1 MVGEIFSFLRWSLHS
16 HLTLSLRW
24 RWARYLVPSQ
34 TPCSTLGFY
43 DLVSSW
49 GRVLC
54 IVLEGTVFRCRPP
67 FSITLLS
74 GIPSSFTRKM
84 CMPSC
89 SESCGN
95 NTLTK
100 TSKEEREALLH
111 VSGLGSL
118 CYFFVC
124 LFQVETPCV
133 PQSGL
138 EFMTILCLSLPSAG
152 TTGTTHHAQI
162 SAWPWIS
169 LSFSCSRNRQQGL

>member
-16 HLTLSLRW
+16 HLPLSVDAEHVTLCPGKPLAPLS
-24 RWARYLVPSQ
+24 
-34 TPCSTLGFY
+34 FY

-49 GRVLC
+49 GHVLC

-111 VSGLGSL
+111 VSGHGSL
-118 CYFFVC
+118 GYFFVC
-124 LFQVETPCV
+124 LFQVEIPCV

-138 EFMTILCLSLPSAG
+138 EFMTILRLSLPSAG